1 MKLQRAQK
9 RKSEELESPSPVKT
23 RASFC
28 ISVDREIIGPLCF
41 FCDKN
46 EEHGVLHKVVS
57 TEVDEDVETCAK
69 QLRDTR
75 LLAKLSAGDMHA
87 QDAFYHKKC
96 MTALHNRVHATE
108 KTNSEDSARTS
119 PETIALAELASF
131 IEESK
136 LDSEVAPIFKLSD
149 LVKLYVHRL
158 QQLKACVPDRVNSTR
173 LKDRL
178 LAQIPALRAQNKGR
192 EVFLVYDKDIGAALQ
207 FAVGNS
213 NDSNAVHLAK
223 AAQIVRK
230 DMLEKKQNFNGT
242 FISSCQKDSVPTS
255 LLALVTMMLE
265 GPNIQD
271 QTDLGTIES
280 DIALTISQLLLFN
293 TLKHRSVA
301 GSACHYIEGE
311 APLAIYLGLLVHA
324 QTRSKELIDKLHKLG
339 LSVSYDRVLS
349 ISAAMANS
357 VCMMYEEQNIV
368 CPPKLKTD
376 ILTTAIVDNIDHNPS
391 ARTAKDSFHGTAI
404 SLTQHPCEN
413 TPGTDRGIVVIN
425 PSVPK
430 QKGILELP
438 AQYTNLK
445 PRLKITRLQQS
456 KAQ

>member
-1 MKLQRAQK
+1 MSRPYKLIPSFPGSSNLTRTSPTISIIDWSKCALCQEENEENLLCPARSTRASYGSGYDSIASNLLAFQELGPLPLKINIHALDEGDGIPETLKSHEAVWHKSCLNKFSTLKLQRAQK

-23 RASFC
+23 RASFG
-28 ISVDREIIGPLCF
+28 ISRDREIIGPLYF

-46 EEHGVLHKVVS
+46 EEYGVLHNVIS
-57 TEVDEDVETCAK
+57 TEVDEDVKTCAK

-96 MTALHNRVHATE
+96 MTALHNRVRATE
-108 KTNSEDSARTS
+108 KTNSEDSAQTS
-119 PETIALAELASF
+119 PKSIALAELASF

-136 LDSEVAPIFKLSD
+136 LDSEVAPM
-149 LVKLYVHRL
+149 LVKLYVDRL

-271 QTDLGTIES
+271 QTDLETIES
-280 DIALTISQLLLFN
+280 DINNFAT
-293 TLKHRSVA
+293 VA
-301 GSACHYIEGE
+301 
-311 APLAIYLGLLVHA
+311 
-324 QTRSKELIDKLHKLG
+324 
-339 LSVSYDRVLS
+339 
-349 ISAAMANS
+349 
-357 VCMMYEEQNIV
+357 
-368 CPPKLKTD
+368 
-376 ILTTAIVDNIDHNPS
+376 
-391 ARTAKDSFHGTAI
+391 F
-404 SLTQHPCEN
+404 
-413 TPGTDRGIVVIN
+413 
-425 PSVPK
+425 
-430 QKGILELP
+430 
-438 AQYTNLK
+438 
-445 PRLKITRLQQS
+445 
-456 KAQ
+456 